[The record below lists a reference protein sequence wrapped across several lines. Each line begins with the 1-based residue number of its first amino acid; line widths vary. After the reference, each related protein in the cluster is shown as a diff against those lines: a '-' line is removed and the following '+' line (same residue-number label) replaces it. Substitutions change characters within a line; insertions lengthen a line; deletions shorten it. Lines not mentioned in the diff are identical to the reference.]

1 MAVLSF
7 TKIIDTGINKSQLDN
22 GQGFGSYQ
30 VAVELTGTN
39 CVEVQYSY
47 NSGASWSGYPRD
59 GTAYALSY
67 NIYIPN
73 RGDLGPTTNDV
84 ALYSSGLPTLL
95 SNRIYIMT
103 NVEIY
108 NWSNITPYVGDATY
122 RVRVDN
128 FAWRI
133 YRV

>member
-1 MAVLSF
+1 MAVITF
-7 TKIIDTGINKSQLDN
+7 TKLIDTGINKSQLDN
-22 GQGFGSYQ
+22 SQGFGSYQ

-39 CVEVQYSY
+39 CVEVQYSS
-47 NSGASWSGYPRD
+47 NGGVNWNGYSRS
-59 GTAYALSY
+59 GTAYSLSY
-67 NIYIPN
+67 NLYIPN
-73 RGDLGPTTNDV
+73 RGDLGSTTNDV
-84 ALYSSGLPTLL
+84 DLLSTGLPTLKT
-95 SNRIYIMT
+95 NRIYIAT

-108 NWSNITPYVGDATY
+108 NWTDIKNNIGDATY